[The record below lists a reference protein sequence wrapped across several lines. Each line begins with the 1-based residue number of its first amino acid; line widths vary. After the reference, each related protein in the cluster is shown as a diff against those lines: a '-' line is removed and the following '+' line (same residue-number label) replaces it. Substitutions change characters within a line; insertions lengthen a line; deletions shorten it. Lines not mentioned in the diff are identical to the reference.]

1 MKRLFYSVLVVLG
14 MFVLSYNHPAFAA
27 ETKKVCI
34 DQTDAKTKKT
44 KQVCKQVKIHEKL
57 EGTKVPDKKA
67 K

>member
-1 MKRLFYSVLVVLG
+1 MKNVFWAILMAMGIFAIFY
-14 MFVLSYNHPAFAA
+14 NNPAFAA

-34 DQTDAKTKKT
+34 KQTDPKTKKE
-44 KQVCKQVKIHEKL
+44 KEVCRQVKVHEKL